1 MFIILALVF
10 DILYK
15 FSVHIIV
22 KFERTK
28 WTSFL
33 FCFRVYSTHHSPL
46 TTLANCIKERDLD
59 NGDPEP
65 QCYILYSLKEAG
77 SEKCV

>member
-1 MFIILALVF
+1 M
-10 DILYK
+10 DK
-15 FSVHIIV
+15 FS
-22 KFERTK
+22 
-28 WTSFL
+28 FL
-33 FCFRVYSTHHSPL
+33 LSCVQHSPL